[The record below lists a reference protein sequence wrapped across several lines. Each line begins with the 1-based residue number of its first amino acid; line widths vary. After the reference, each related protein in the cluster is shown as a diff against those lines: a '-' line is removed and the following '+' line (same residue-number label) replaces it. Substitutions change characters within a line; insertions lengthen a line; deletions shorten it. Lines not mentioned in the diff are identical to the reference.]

1 MEPERRRTLRVGVT
15 VTVAVL
21 LAMAGTFL
29 IGREQQFWER
39 KNSYEIRFTR
49 INGLRVGSV
58 VSLTGVDIGSV
69 DGVSF
74 PENSSANYLS
84 VTVRVSRRAALR
96 IRGDSVARIRTIG
109 LLGDK
114 YIEISA
120 GSPQA
125 EQLPPGAI
133 IPSSDPIDYEALLG
147 ESGDIITNI
156 VEVTTSL
163 RNVLSSIESGEGLL
177 GQMVKN
183 REQGTATLADLQ
195 KAIAH
200 IEHTSAAFERIASG
214 VEAGKGA
221 FGVLLRRGHDMERLL
236 DGLAAL
242 SNKVAELAGKI
253 EAAEGAL
260 PRLVQDK
267 EYGDAL
273 LRDLRAAIRNL
284 SEVAE
289 KINNGK
295 GTAGSL
301 VNDPQLY
308 HDAKE
313 LVSSTR
319 SSWMFN
325 LYQGF
330 RGLFPPYSAPAP
342 FAPPLA
348 ADAPNATSTP

>member
-1 MEPERRRTLRVGVT
+1 MESERRSHLRVGVT
-15 VTVAVL
+15 VTVAL
-21 LAMAGTFL
+21 ALAMAGTFL

-39 KNSYEIRFTR
+39 KNGYEIRFTR

-69 DGVSF
+69 DEVSF

-84 VTVRVSRRAALR
+84 VTVRVSRRAAIR

-133 IPSSDPIDYEALLG
+133 IPSADPIDYEALLG

-156 VEVTTSL
+156 VEVTNSL
-163 RNVLSSIESGEGLL
+163 RSVLASIESGEGLL

-183 REQGTATLADLQ
+183 REQGAATLADLQ
-195 KAIAH
+195 KTIAH
-200 IEHTSAAFERIASG
+200 VEHTTAAFERMASD

-221 FGVLLRRGHDMERLL
+221 FGVLLRRGRDMERLL
-236 DGLAAL
+236 DNLASVSAKL
-242 SNKVAELAGKI
+242 AELAGKI

-284 SEVAE
+284 SEVAD

-295 GTAGSL
+295 GTVGSL

-319 SSWMFN
+319 SSWMFGF
-325 LYQGF
+325 YQGL

-342 FAPPLA
+342 LAPADGA
-348 ADAPNATSTP
+348 AAPSATPPP

>member
-1 MEPERRRTLRVGVT
+1 MERDRRRTLRVGT
-15 VTVAVL
+15 TVAVAL
-21 LAMAGTFL
+21 ALAMAGTFL

-39 KNSYEIRFTR
+39 KNGYEIRFTR

-69 DGVSF
+69 DDVSF

-84 VTVRVSRRAALR
+84 VTVRVSRRAAAR
-96 IRGDSVARIRTIG
+96 IRSDSVARIRTIG

-125 EQLPPGAI
+125 DELPPGAI
-133 IPSSDPIDYEALLG
+133 IPSADPIDYEALLG

-156 VEVTTSL
+156 VEVTNSL
-163 RNVLSSIESGEGLL
+163 RNVLSAIESGEGLL

-183 REQGTATLADLQ
+183 REQGAATLADLQ
-195 KAIAH
+195 KTIAH
-200 IEHTSAAFERIASG
+200 VEHTTAAFERMAAD

-221 FGVLLRRGHDMERLL
+221 FGVLLRRGHEMQRLV
-236 DGLAAL
+236 DSLAAVSTKL
-242 SNKVAELAGKI
+242 ADLAGKI
-253 EAAEGAL
+253 EAADGAL
-260 PRLVQDK
+260 PRLLVDK

-273 LRDLRAAIRNL
+273 LRDLRTAIRNL
-284 SEVAE
+284 SEVAD

-295 GTAGSL
+295 GTVGSL
-301 VNDPQLY
+301 VNDPELY
-308 HDAKE
+308 HEAKD

-319 SSWMFN
+319 SSWVFN
-325 LYQGF
+325 VYQGL
-330 RGLFPPYSAPAP
+330 RGLFPPYSGSAPLAPASP
-342 FAPPLA
+342 SATPP
-348 ADAPNATSTP
+348 P